1 MLEYGALNRFHS
13 FSPHVFAEAKI
24 SVRQGHHLTGL
35 TLQNLLNKDPRYAF
49 IQLRSFCL
57 ACLDSGLKKG
67 VVSRKNG
74 FGSMDNGADGFV
86 VPKLQEQA
94 EFVHVFWKLFVWPA

>member
-1 MLEYGALNRFHS
+1 MELNTVLPGMFG
-13 FSPHVFAEAKI
+13 FPAE
-24 SVRQGHHLTGL
+24 
-35 TLQNLLNKDPRYAF
+35 
-49 IQLRSFCL
+49 
-57 ACLDSGLKKG
+57 KG

-94 EFVHVFWKLFVWPA
+94 EFVHVFWKFFVWPALETSC